1 MEENPQAM
9 STPLDR
15 TSARFPDPTP
25 RPRGTLREAVGIVC
39 LGIVIGVIVNA
50 LSPRGIPWVGDFS
63 RGAALANRS
72 AEELK
77 ELPAVIELA
86 DLKTALAEGDSL
98 LVLLDARAP
107 DAYAAGHLP
116 GALNLPAES
125 LDASYPPLKAKLTAS
140 NRIIVYCDGGDCELS
155 HDLANALKDFG
166 HTRIQL
172 FAGGV
177 NAWMENGGT
186 LTTGEQP

>member
-1 MEENPQAM
+1 M
-9 STPLDR
+9 SAPLDR
-15 TSARFPDPTP
+15 TSASFPEPPP
-25 RPRGTLREAVGIVC
+25 RPRGTLREAVGIAC
-39 LGIVIGVIVNA
+39 LGILVGFLANA

-63 RGAALANRS
+63 RGAALANLS
-72 AEELK
+72 AEERK

-86 DLKTALAEGDSL
+86 DLQKALAEGDSL

-107 DAYAAGHLP
+107 DAYLGGHLP
-116 GALNLPAES
+116 GALNLPAEA
-125 LDASYPPLKAKLTAS
+125 LDASYPPLKEKLTAS

-155 HDLANALKDFG
+155 HDLASALKDLG

-177 NAWMENGGT
+177 NAWMENGGM
-186 LTTGEQP
+186 LTTGEKP

>member
-1 MEENPQAM
+1 M
-9 STPLDR
+9 SAHLDR
-15 TSARFPDPTP
+15 TSASLPRRTR
-25 RPRGTLREAVGIVC
+25 RPRGTLREAVGIVS
-39 LGIVIGVIVNA
+39 LGIVIGVLANA
-50 LSPRGIPWVGDFS
+50 VSPRGIPWVGDFS
-63 RGAALANRS
+63 RGTALANRS

-98 LVLLDARAP
+98 LVLLDARAA

-116 GALNLPAES
+116 GALSLPAEA
-125 LDASYPPLKAKLTAS
+125 LDASYPPLKEQLTAA

-155 HDLANALKDFG
+155 HDLANALKGMG
-166 HTRIQL
+166 HTRVQL

-186 LTTGEQP
+186 LTTGEKP

>member
-1 MEENPQAM
+1 M
-9 STPLDR
+9 SAPLDR
-15 TSARFPDPTP
+15 PSARFPEPTP
-25 RPRGTLREAVGIVC
+25 RPRGTLREAVGIVS
-39 LGIVIGVIVNA
+39 LGILIGVIVNA
-50 LSPRGIPWVGDFS
+50 FSPRGLPWVGDFS

-98 LVLLDARAP
+98 LVLLDARAA

-116 GALNLPAES
+116 GALNLPAEA
-125 LDASYPPLKAKLTAS
+125 LDAGYPPLKEKLTAS
-140 NRIIVYCDGGDCELS
+140 HRIIVYCDGGDCELS
-155 HDLANALKDFG
+155 HDLANALKSLG
-166 HTRIQL
+166 HSRIQL

-186 LTTGEQP
+186 LTTGAEP